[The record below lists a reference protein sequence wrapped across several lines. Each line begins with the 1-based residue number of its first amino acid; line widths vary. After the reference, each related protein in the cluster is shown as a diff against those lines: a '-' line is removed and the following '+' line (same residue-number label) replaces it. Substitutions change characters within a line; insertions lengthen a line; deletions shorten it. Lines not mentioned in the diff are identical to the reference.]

1 MTKPGAE
8 TDRRLTGKEVNA
20 PKPLRIIMSA
30 YACEPHSSSEP
41 CAGWNYALQAARHGN
56 EVHVVTR
63 ANNRS
68 KIEAELARHPVVNLD
83 FYYLDL
89 PRIFLWAKKAAGYY
103 GLVGYYYAWQVALIF
118 VAARL
123 HRKHRFDLAHHATFI
138 IDWMPSGL
146 AVLRIPFLWGPV
158 GGSTNRLPPQMDLR
172 LPAYARRHERV
183 RLLVQRMIGVLD
195 PLVALTRHRAA
206 RILVFTR
213 EALNGI
219 PPRHRG
225 KAKPINH
232 IGVSVSELQQPA
244 AAMSPSG
251 ELRVVMGGRLV
262 HWKGFNLVLEGFA
275 GYLSQ
280 CPSPGRLIIT
290 GEGPYKPVLQD
301 LARQLGVESRVDF
314 VGRLPARVDV
324 IELLRSCHLYALAT
338 LRDGPLMAVLEAMAM
353 GLPIL
358 CMRFGSTN
366 EMVPDSAGLKIELHD
381 HDRVVTDIARA
392 LAWAAT
398 HRDDLREMGARARA
412 HVAEF
417 YTWDRIGDDIQA
429 VYEEMPGRSHHD
441 GHA

>member
-1 MTKPGAE
+1 MDQRKTVNG
-8 TDRRLTGKEVNA
+8 VNA
-20 PKPLRIIMSA
+20 PKPFRIIMSA

-68 KIEAELARHPVVNLD
+68 KIEAELARHPAANLH

-89 PRIFLWAKKAAGYY
+89 PGLFLWAKKAAGYY
-103 GLVGYYYAWQVALIF
+103 GLVGYYYAWQVALTF

-123 HRKHRFDLAHHATFI
+123 HRKHHFDLAHHATFI

-146 AVLRIPFLWGPV
+146 AVLPIPFLWGPV
-158 GGSTNRLPPQMDLR
+158 GGSTNQLPRQMDLR
-172 LPAYARRHERV
+172 LPAYALRHERV
-183 RLLVQRMIGVLD
+183 RSLMQRLLRILD
-195 PLVALTRHRAA
+195 PLAAFTKHRAA

-213 EALNGI
+213 EAMNGI

-225 KAKPINH
+225 KAKAIIH
-232 IGVSVSELQQPA
+232 IGVSVSELQQVS
-244 AAMSPSG
+244 MSMPQSG

-275 GYLSQ
+275 GYLKQ
-280 CPSPGRLIIT
+280 CSSPGRLIIT
-290 GEGPYKPVLQD
+290 GEGPYKPVLQE

-314 VGRLPARVDV
+314 VGRLPTRADV
-324 IELLRSCHLYALAT
+324 IDLLRSCSLYALAT

-358 CMRFGSTN
+358 CIRFGSTN
-366 EMVPDSAGLKIELHD
+366 EMVPDAAGLKIELTNHD
-381 HDRVVTDIARA
+381 QVVSDIARA

-398 HRDDLREMGARARA
+398 HRDDLHNMGARARA

-417 YTWDRIGDDIQA
+417 YTWDRIGDEIQA
-429 VYEEMPGRSHHD
+429 VYENMGRV
-441 GHA
+441 

>member
-1 MTKPGAE
+1 MTKLGAE
-8 TDRRLTGKEVNA
+8 TGQRLTSKEVNA
-20 PKPLRIIMSA
+20 PKPFRIIMSA

-68 KIEAELARHPVVNLD
+68 KIEAELARHPVANLH

-89 PRIFLWAKKAAGYY
+89 PRIFLRAKKAAGHY
-103 GLVGYYYAWQVALIF
+103 GLVAYYYAWQVALTF

-123 HRKHRFDLAHHATFI
+123 HRKHHFDLSHHATFI
-138 IDWMPSGL
+138 NDWMPSGL
-146 AVLRIPFLWGPV
+146 AVLPIPFLWGPV
-158 GGSTNRLPPQMDLR
+158 GGSTNQFPRQIDLR
-172 LPAYARRHERV
+172 LPVYARRHERV
-183 RLLVQRMIGVLD
+183 RSGVQRLLRAVD
-195 PLVALTRHRAA
+195 PFVVATRCRAT

-213 EALNGI
+213 EAMNGI
-219 PPRHRG
+219 PVRQRS
-225 KAKPINH
+225 KARPIRH
-232 IGVSVSELQQPA
+232 IGVSEN
-244 AAMSPSG
+244 
-251 ELRVVMGGRLV
+251 ELRQAPVSLAKGDEMRVIMGGRLV

-280 CPSPGRLIIT
+280 CSSPGRLIIT

-301 LARQLGVESRVDF
+301 LARRLGVESRVDF
-314 VGRLPARVDV
+314 VGRLPARVEV
-324 IELLRSCHLYALAT
+324 IELLRSCNLYALAT
-338 LRDGPLMAVLEAMAM
+338 LRDGPLMAVLEAIAM

-366 EMVPDSAGLKIELHD
+366 EMVPNSAGLKIELHD
-381 HDRVVTDIARA
+381 HDRVVSDIARA

-417 YTWDRIGDDIQA
+417 YTWDRIGDEIQA